1 MTVADT
7 SPAVATD
14 TSAAVATDAHAAA
27 GIAARLRDAT
37 RARLA
42 TLQVVVET
50 GSTQS
55 DLLAAPVPA
64 QGCAVLLAR
73 RQRDGQGRRGRAWIS
88 AEGNLALS
96 LSRRIAR
103 PLRDLSGLSLA
114 AGVAI
119 VEALHALG
127 VDAAGLKWPND
138 LVAGERKLGGLLVD
152 ARADGAAS
160 IAVIGVG
167 VNVALPAPLGQAIDQ
182 AWCDLDGLGHAIAHD
197 TLAAAVIDALVAML
211 DDFERDGL
219 APFLPR
225 WARHDAYA
233 GRAVRLLDGT
243 REHAGTV
250 LGIAD
255 DGALRL
261 QGSDGE
267 QRFHAGELSLRPR

>member
-1 MTVADT
+1 MSAIEAIDTVDG
-7 SPAVATD
+7 
-14 TSAAVATDAHAAA
+14 HAQA
-27 GIAARLRDAT
+27 IAARLRPAT
-37 RARLA
+37 RAQLA
-42 TLQVVVET
+42 ALHVVDET
-50 GSTQS
+50 ASTQA

-64 QGCAVLLAR
+64 AGCSVLLAR
-73 RQRDGQGRRGRAWIS
+73 RQRDGQGRRGRAWVS
-88 AEGNLALS
+88 TEGNLALS

-103 PLRDLSGLSLA
+103 PLRELSGLSPA

-127 VDAAGLKWPND
+127 VDSAGLKWPND

-152 ARADGAAS
+152 ARADGTGS

-167 VNVALPAPLGQAIDQ
+167 VNVSLPAQAGEAIAQ
-182 AWCDLDGLGHAIAHD
+182 PWCDLRGLGHAIERD
-197 TLAAAVIDALVAML
+197 AVAVAVVDALVAML
-211 DDFERDGL
+211 DSFERNGL
-219 APFLPR
+219 APFVER

-233 GRAVRLLDGT
+233 GRPARVLDGA

-261 QGSDGE
+261 LTAEGE